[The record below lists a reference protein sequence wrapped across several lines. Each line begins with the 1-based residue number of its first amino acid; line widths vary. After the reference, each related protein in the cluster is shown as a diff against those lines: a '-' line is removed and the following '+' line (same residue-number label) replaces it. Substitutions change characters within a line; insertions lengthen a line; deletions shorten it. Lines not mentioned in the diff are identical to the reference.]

1 MEPENNNYDT
11 PPPSDD
17 DGSEERRIRRIARTI
32 REMDLNGDGKVDGE
46 ELDIHKNKLKTQKRI
61 ALIALTVLCFL
72 GLYIAIFAPIDRLAQ
87 IGNTLDLFFI
97 TLGGVIA
104 TFMGAEAYITRRN

>member
-1 MEPENNNYDT
+1 MEPDSNYD
-11 PPPSDD
+11 PSTETDTS
-17 DGSEERRIRRIARTI
+17 GEEERRIRKIARTI

-46 ELDIHKNKLKTQKRI
+46 ELDIHKTKLRTQKRI
-61 ALIALTVLCFL
+61 ALIALTVLCVL
-72 GLYIAIFAPIDRLAQ
+72 GIYIAMFAPIDRIAQ
-87 IGNTLDLFFI
+87 IGSTLDLFFI